1 MHPCAR
7 MASKQ
12 HAIKYDPNGL
22 PLRGPA
28 WSFYFF
34 ALLAL
39 LTFLAII
46 VGFVHA
52 GALTG

>member
-1 MHPCAR
+1 

-12 HAIKYDPNGL
+12 HATKYDPNGL
-22 PLRGPA
+22 PLRGPG
-28 WSFYFF
+28 WSLSAYFF

-46 VGFVHA
+46 IGFIHA